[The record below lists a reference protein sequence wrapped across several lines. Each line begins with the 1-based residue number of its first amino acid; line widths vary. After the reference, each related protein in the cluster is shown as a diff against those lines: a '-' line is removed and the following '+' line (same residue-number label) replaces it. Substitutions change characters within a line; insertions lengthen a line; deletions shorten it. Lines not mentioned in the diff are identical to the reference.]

1 MTAAGLA
8 LNFWGNNGHAAN
20 VSFSNNAT
28 GSFPGGI
35 SLSGGTAGT
44 TGTINVLSGA
54 DLTTSNLFL
63 SWFGNAATTAVVTVD
78 GAGSSVTQTGNFM
91 LTVGQSAGGSASL
104 IVRNNSLFKTG
115 MNSIFVDHT
124 GTVELNSGAV
134 LDARGP
140 VTMSGTFNF
149 LGGTFHV
156 DNYTGD
162 LDNQGG
168 TLAPGHSAGNTNI
181 SGIYKQQTPA
191 TLEIEIGG
199 TTPGITF
206 DTLHIGSATIL
217 SGALNV
223 SLISG
228 FTPSAGNTFEIIT
241 AAGGI
246 NGRFASA
253 VLPALSGLMWQLDYQ
268 PSALSLIVAISGDY
282 NHNGTVDAADYVV
295 WRKTFGQTGP
305 GLAADGNSNG
315 TIDNADFN
323 VWRAHFGQTAGS
335 AAGAIANSVV
345 PEPATF
351 ALIMFASSGWLLR
364 RRPRA

>member
-1 MTAAGLA
+1 MTAAGLG
-8 LNFWGNNGHAAN
+8 LNFWGSNGHAAN

-28 GSFPGGI
+28 GSVPGGI

-104 IVRNNSLFKTG
+104 IVRNNSLFTTG

-140 VTMSGTFNF
+140 VTISGTFNF
-149 LGGTFHV
+149 LGGTLHV

-181 SGIYKQQTPA
+181 SGIYKQETPA

-206 DTLHIGSATIL
+206 DTLHIGSAAVLAGT
-217 SGALNV
+217 LNV
-223 SLISG
+223 SLIGG
-228 FTPSAGNTFEIIT
+228 FTPSAGNTFQILT
-241 AAGGI
+241 ATGGI
-246 NGRFASA
+246 SGRFTSFE
-253 VLPALSGLMWQLDYQ
+253 LPALSGIVWQLNYQ
-268 PSALSLIVAISGDY
+268 PNSLSLIVTIPGDY
-282 NHNGTVDAADYVV
+282 NHNGIVDAADYIV
-295 WRKTFGQTGP
+295 WRKTLGQTGNWF
-305 GLAADGNSNG
+305 AADGNGIVDNG
-315 TIDNADFN
+315 DFD

-335 AAGAIANSVV
+335 GAGASANIAF

-351 ALIMFASSGWLLR
+351 ALIMFASNSWR
-364 RRPRA
+364 RRRCA